1 MLKIDFSLAVAVFL
15 TLDFLVVISIWI
27 FYTYTN
33 DGETDVGNSKYFRQC
48 PYCCVVFFD
57 YQKQALR
64 ACPQCKSL
72 IDHNDLS

>member
-1 MLKIDFSLAVAVFL
+1 MFKIDFGSAIAVFL
-15 TLDFLVVISIWI
+15 ILDFLVVISLWL
-27 FYTYTN
+27 FYTYTS
-33 DGETDVGNSKYFRQC
+33 DKEADIQNSKYFRQC

-72 IDHNDLS
+72 IGHNDRS